1 VTVAQYIAH
10 FIAQKETPAVFQL
23 SGGMIAFLTDA
34 IESLGVTPIVH
45 NRHEQASGFGA
56 EGATRISGKT
66 AVAMGTS
73 GPGATNLLTPI
84 SSCFFDST
92 PAIFLTGQVRTDEIK
107 KHQQLRQN
115 GFQELDICA
124 MAETVCK
131 STFRVRDA
139 ADVPRILNE
148 AWNIANSGRKGP
160 VLIDIPIDIQQDRV
174 AADIVIN
181 NQLQNDEQIISSDDL
196 NQIRYLLSTAQKP
209 LAIIGG
215 GVRLAG
221 AVQECQDFLMKSGLP
236 HVTTLMG
243 IDSVDHS
250 SVRYL
255 GYLGSYG
262 NSWSNNALKE
272 ADLIL
277 VLGSRLDVRQIGSN
291 PLVSLANKKIIRI
304 DIDANELHGK
314 ITPDIGLQCSLRNFF
329 DQIDIEGISIK
340 YEDMCNLTFKLKQL
354 NPQYLEQEVSVGINP
369 TLLMEEISNV
379 YAQSNGYSVDVGQ
392 HQMWAAQSISLKRNQ
407 RFITSGG
414 LGAMG
419 FAIPAAVGS
428 SLAKQGRWVVI
439 VGDGCMQLSLQEL
452 QTISQMDLPITIC
465 IINNNQHGMVAQ
477 FQEENMDSRFFGT
490 RKDFSNPNYAEISSG
505 FGIKNYSLIRSLEDF
520 ERVKPNLL
528 HGSTCPEIL
537 EFSINN
543 SMKALPKMSFKSD

>member
-1 VTVAQYIAH
+1 MTVAQYIAH

-34 IESLGVTPIVH
+34 IESLGITPIVH

-107 KHQQLRQN
+107 KDHNLRQN

-131 STFRVRDA
+131 STFRVRVA
-139 ADVPRILNE
+139 TDVPKILNE

-160 VLIDIPIDIQQDRV
+160 VLIDIPIDVQQDMV
-174 AADIVIN
+174 SADIVIN
-181 NQLQNDEQIISSDDL
+181 NRVQNGSQIISSEIL
-196 NQIRYLLSTAQKP
+196 NQIRDLLSAAQKP

-221 AVQECQDFLMKSGLP
+221 AVQECQEFLIKSGLP

-250 SVRYL
+250 SARYL

-304 DIDANELHGK
+304 DIDATELNGK
-314 ITPDIGLQCSLRNFF
+314 ITAHIGLQCDLGNFF
-329 DQIDIEGISIK
+329 DQIDIDGTPIK
-340 YEDMCNLTFKLKQL
+340 HEDLCNLTFKLKEQ
-354 NPQYLEQEVSVGINP
+354 NPQYLEQEVSIGMNP

-379 YAQSNGYSVDVGQ
+379 YSQSNGYSVDVGQ
-392 HQMWAAQSISLKRNQ
+392 HQMWAAQSIALNHNQ

-439 VGDGCMQLSLQEL
+439 VGDGCIQLSLQEL
-452 QTISQMDLPITIC
+452 QTISQMNLPITIC

-477 FQEENMDSRFFGT
+477 FQEENMDSRFVGT
-490 RKDFSNPNYAEISSG
+490 RKDFSNPNYADISRG
-505 FGIKNYSLIRSLEDF
+505 FGIKNYSLISSLEDF
-520 ERVKPNLL
+520 EKVKSRLL
-528 HGSTCPEIL
+528 HGPACPEIL